1 MGPAM
6 ILIQASSRS
15 WAGGEDFSLRSF
27 DGAPALLHT
36 LRAARASFPDVPVRV
51 IAPDFDRGGRLDEIV
66 DGAAA
71 VLYGFDDSPLDR
83 MLLATE
89 ALGDHALVLR
99 GDGLHFGAD
108 FEAAREM
115 LRRAA
120 AEQLDGIK
128 TPDDFPPALSVDVLR
143 VGALRRARAKLPAGD
158 PFLVHVK
165 FFLAGDREFR
175 FAHYDDVPVP
185 GDARLRALRA
195 AATAMLHD
203 VERLGVDSAGRIAS
217 GDSLT
222 YHYDFAA
229 QYLEPA
235 DRVLDIACG
244 DGFGVR
250 RLAPRVAGIVGADLD
265 APSIARARELQ
276 SADNETYLV
285 ADATALPFAAGE
297 FDAVLSMETFEHVP
311 QRPFLRELWRV
322 VKPGGVLVLSTPQNR
337 LGHIPFTP
345 AHEREFTLAEV
356 TEIVGEHFA
365 IEERIGIKA
374 GTITFPGDAVGTNT
388 VLVARSVRRRS

>member
-1 MGPAM
+1 M

-27 DGAPALLHT
+27 DGAPAVLHT
-36 LRAARASFPDVPVRV
+36 LRAARASFPDVPIRV
-51 IAPDFDRGGRLDEIV
+51 IAPAFDRGGRLDEIV
-66 DGAAA
+66 STVAGDAA

-83 MLLATE
+83 MLVATE
-89 ALGDHALVLR
+89 QLGDGALVLR

-108 FEAAREM
+108 FEAGREM
-115 LRRAA
+115 LGRAA
-120 AEQLDGIK
+120 AQRLDGMK

-143 VGALRRARAKLPAGD
+143 VGALRRARAKLRAGD

-165 FFLAGDREFR
+165 FFLAGDPEFR
-175 FAHYDDVPVP
+175 FAHYEDVPVP
-185 GDARLRALRA
+185 TDRRLRELRA
-195 AATAMLHD
+195 WASAMLHD
-203 VERLGVDSAGRIAS
+203 VERLDVDSARRVAS

-222 YHYDFAA
+222 YHYEFAG
-229 QYLEPA
+229 QYLTPT

-250 RLAPRVAGIVGADLD
+250 ELAPNVAGIVGADLD
-265 APSIARARELQ
+265 EPSIVRARELQ
-276 SADNETYLV
+276 AADNEKYLV
-285 ADATALPFAAGE
+285 ADATALPFGAGA

-311 QRPFLRELWRV
+311 QRPFLRELGRV

-345 AHEREFTLAEV
+345 AHEREFTLEEV
-356 TEIVGEHFA
+356 TAVVSEQFA
-365 IEERIGIKA
+365 IAERIGLKA
-374 GTITFPGDAVGTNT
+374 GTISFPGDPVGTNT
-388 VLVARSVRRRS
+388 VLVARARG